1 MKIQDGKLEKQ
12 DSLSNPFAIQLDEP
26 MQTIAAPGVCEMKP
40 YLGDDSRWYSTQ
52 PGG

>member
-40 YLGDDSRWYSTQ
+40 YLGEDSRGYSTQ